1 MKKIQIYDTTLRD
14 GTQADE
20 INLSCAD
27 KIRIALR
34 LDELGVD
41 YIEGGWPGSNQTDRD
56 FFREIKKHKIATSK
70 IAAFGST
77 HAPRTTAA
85 KDKNLAAIKAAGPDV
100 VTLFGKTWDLHVRE
114 ALRIELDRNIEL
126 IHDSIAYMAGDF
138 EEVVYDAEHFF
149 DGYKANPEYALK
161 TLRAAHEAGAACL
174 VLCDTNG
181 GCMPAEIRDMVGAVR
196 QALPEA
202 RLGIHPHNDS
212 DTAVA
217 NAQEAVLA
225 GAEHIQGTINGYGE
239 RCGNANLCSI
249 IPNLELKYGDTYR
262 CLPEGS
268 LAQLTTVANFVSET
282 CNLRPFLRQPYV
294 GKSAFAHKG
303 GIHVSAVMRN
313 PHTYEHIT
321 PETVGNHQRVLLSD
335 LSGRSNI
342 LFMAKKYGYELDKD
356 DSAVLDLLSEIKERE
371 SRGYEYSTA
380 EASFSLMFFRAMGW
394 SKQYF
399 KLVNFSVMDAMRENG
414 EAFIEATVMLKVGGK
429 LEHTAASGLGQVN
442 SLDQAL
448 RKALNPFYPCLNE
461 MRLED
466 FKVRVLSGTTR
477 DTGGTASNVRVLI
490 ESADKTDRW
499 TTVGVSYDVIHASWE
514 ALVDSVNY
522 KLFKD
527 DPKKWPR
534 ERK

>member
-1 MKKIQIYDTTLRD
+1 MQKIQIYDTTLRD

-20 INLSCAD
+20 INLSAAD
-27 KIRIALR
+27 KIRIALK

-41 YIEGGWPGSNQTDRD
+41 YIEGGWPGSNETDRT
-56 FFREIKKHKIATSK
+56 FFREIRGHALGRAK

-77 HAPRTTAA
+77 HLPNTTAA
-85 KDKNLAAIKAAGPDV
+85 KDKNLAALVAAKPDAA
-100 VTLFGKTWDLHVRE
+100 TLFGKTWDLHVRE
-114 ALRIELDRNIEL
+114 ALRIPLERNLEI
-126 IHDSIAYMAGDF
+126 IGASIAHLVPLVG
-138 EEVVYDAEHFF
+138 EVIYDAEHFF
-149 DGYKANPEYALK
+149 DGYKANPDYALA
-161 TLRAAHEAGAACL
+161 TLRAAHEAGASVL

-181 GCMPAEIRDMVGAVR
+181 GCLPREIRAIVGAVAE
-196 QALPEA
+196 ALPEA
-202 RLGIHPHNDS
+202 RLGIHAHNDS
-212 DTAVA
+212 ETAAA
-217 NAQEAVLA
+217 NSLEAVQA
-225 GAEHIQGTINGYGE
+225 GAMHVQGTINGYGE

-249 IPNLELKYGDTYR
+249 IPNLELKYDGAYT
-262 CLPEGS
+262 CLPEGG
-268 LAQLTTVANFVSET
+268 LALLTDTASFVSET

-294 GKSAFAHKG
+294 GASAFAHKG

-313 PHTYEHIT
+313 PRTYEHIV
-321 PETVGNHQRVLLSD
+321 PETVGNRQRVLLSD
-335 LSGRSNI
+335 LAGRSNI
-342 LFMAKKYGYELDKD
+342 LFMAKKYGYELDKN
-356 DSAVLDLLSEIKERE
+356 DSAVLDLLAEIKDRE
-371 SRGYEYSTA
+371 SRGYEYSSA
-380 EASFSLMFFRAMGW
+380 EASFKLMFFRAMGW

-399 KLVNFSVMDAMRENG
+399 RLVNFSVMDALREDG

-442 SLDQAL
+442 SLDKAL
-448 RKALNPFYPCLNE
+448 RKALYPFYPCLTQ

-490 ESADKTDRW
+490 ESADKSERW

-527 DPKKWPR
+527 DPKKWPAGPR
-534 ERK
+534 